1 MVSQPT
7 TIRNSLQ
14 TNWSLT
20 GRLTKTVTATVSEIV
35 RFYDREQVLG
45 NEWPK
50 AVVVRKINAEAD
62 ENLVTHPHFTEVRDV
77 YEITCYY
84 RVQDV
89 QEITFSDA
97 IEDIEDM
104 GSEVMRILKLTYDPA
119 AATGIFFITT
129 SEWRREDLVEG
140 NQIDLRRTMQYT
152 VTKIRSETP
161 QVFEGFKGVLSFGG
175 HTYAEVY
182 NTETSYGSDQ
192 IAEPI
197 TDNIGTNLNKIPIY
211 FTGQF
216 DGSFNA
222 DMFISTLDISA
233 ASSFG
238 INTIGDHE
246 AQGEVLESTF
256 LQTYNNTV
264 GTPET
269 LTISTLLRITR
280 AIPVAFIEELVKFR
294 LSATIT
300 RYPTMVIS

>member
-1 MVSQPT
+1 MVSQAT

-14 TNWSLT
+14 TNWALT
-20 GRLTKTVTATVSEIV
+20 GRLTKTVTSNVSEIV
-35 RFYDREQVLG
+35 RFYDRDQVLG

-62 ENLVTHPHFTEVRDV
+62 ENLTIHPHFTEVRDI

-104 GSEVMRILKLTYDPA
+104 GSEVQRILQITFDPSA
-119 AATGIFFITT
+119 GTGIFFV
-129 SEWRREDLVEG
+129 SRYEWRREDLVEG
-140 NQIDLRRTMQYT
+140 NQVDLRRTMRFT
-152 VTKIRSETP
+152 LTKIRSETP
-161 QVFEGFKGVLSFGG
+161 QVYEGFKGVLSFGG

-182 NTETSYGSDQ
+182 NTETSYGSEQ

-211 FTGQF
+211 FTAQF
-216 DGSFNA
+216 QGGFNA
-222 DMFISTLDISA
+222 DMYISTLDISA

-246 AQGEVLESTF
+246 GQGEVLESTF

-269 LTISTLLRITR
+269 LTISTLLRVTR
-280 AIPVAFIEELVKFR
+280 AIPIAFIEDLVKFR
-294 LSATIT
+294 LSAEVT
-300 RYPTMVIS
+300 RYPTMVVT